1 MRTVAQRGMRRLRDT
16 GGTVLFRTIQW
27 SSVQLG
33 RFSPRVQTRIV
44 RAVQLAAEVHVKSAE
59 DDVSVHAA
67 ALTYNCFLSMLP
79 LALVGVSLASLI
91 HEPDP
96 SQWTGRLL
104 ETVPGLAPLVQE
116 HMAAVESSRTSLS
129 VIGLIGALWVGSTL
143 TSRAQRELDTIFGGR
158 QNFVVNRVRALGVSI
173 VLGALVIALLMTSAF
188 LSRLT
193 ADGVIGLAMYLV
205 VRLAIVLAMFGYWV
219 MTYRLL
225 TPTKGVRLADHLVGA
240 VWMTVGFELLRVV
253 GGLYIGNF
261 IAKTTAVYGT
271 IGSIFG
277 LLLFIRLA
285 MWLFLYGA
293 EVSSIV
299 RAEFR
304 SSDQPDLRRH

>member
-1 MRTVAQRGMRRLRDT
+1 MRRLRDT

-158 QNFVVNRVRALGVSI
+158 QNFVICGPSVSFLLNRSDWRWTNRVTCWWSPETGPWFHSVQ
-173 VLGALVIALLMTSAF
+173 
-188 LSRLT
+188 
-193 ADGVIGLAMYLV
+193 
-205 VRLAIVLAMFGYWV
+205 
-219 MTYRLL
+219 
-225 TPTKGVRLADHLVGA
+225 
-240 VWMTVGFELLRVV
+240 
-253 GGLYIGNF
+253 
-261 IAKTTAVYGT
+261 IAKKMSLH
-271 IGSIFG
+271 I
-277 LLLFIRLA
+277 
-285 MWLFLYGA
+285 
-293 EVSSIV
+293 
-299 RAEFR
+299 
-304 SSDQPDLRRH
+304 